1 MTVMVEIDMPMSR
14 DLFEALGDEI
24 GVHTR
29 APDGLVAHVLSETAA
44 GCHVVDIWDS
54 PEKFEQFRDN
64 QLVPEMMKMLQA
76 RGMTPPEHMPDAKIT
91 PVYDLVR
98 GS

>member
-1 MTVMVEIDMPMSR
+1 MTVMVEIDMPMPR
-14 DLFEALGDEI
+14 DLIEALGNEM
-24 GVHTR
+24 GVHAH
-29 APDGLVAHVLSETAA
+29 APDGLVSHVLAETPD
-44 GCHVVDIWDS
+44 GVHVVDIWDS
-54 PEKFEQFRDN
+54 QEMFERFRDN

-76 RGMTPPEHMPDAKIT
+76 RGITPPAELPEARYT